1 MNEPN
6 EPSTPAPPDTLR
18 DQLLALAAETRPV
31 NPLPS
36 AERLLW
42 KAEIRR
48 RLAEQQEKE
57 EKAARPAVWGWTV
70 GLLAGATTVLF
81 VLSLHLAES
90 AAGAN
95 APPLPAA
102 VWLASLVIAPVAA
115 IVTMGWLRR
124 RVA

>member
-1 MNEPN
+1 MNQPN
-6 EPSTPAPPDTLR
+6 EQSTPAPPDTLR

-31 NPLPS
+31 NSLPS

-48 RLAEQQEKE
+48 RLAEQQEQE
-57 EKAARPAVWGWTV
+57 EKAIRPAIWGWIV
-70 GLLAGATTVLF
+70 GLLAGAATVLF

-90 AAGAN
+90 LAGAS

-102 VWLASLVIAPVAA
+102 VWLASLVVAPVAA
-115 IVTMGWLRR
+115 VVTMGWLRR